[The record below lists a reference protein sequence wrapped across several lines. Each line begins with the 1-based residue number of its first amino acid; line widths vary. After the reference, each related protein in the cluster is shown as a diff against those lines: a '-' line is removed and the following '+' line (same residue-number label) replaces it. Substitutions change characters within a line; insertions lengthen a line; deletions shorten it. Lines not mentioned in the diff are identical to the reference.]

1 MNKAEKLVSSEA
13 VGANFIQ
20 LVEVNGNMYPVKP
33 PTINRVAGAV
43 ACLSDLALN
52 DGATIRDVL
61 NTQENAREYARA
73 LSFMIQEDYE
83 LTEELAKGTYD
94 EVVDAL
100 EAAFNMVSARSF
112 SIAASLTKSAS
123 ALVARSCR

>member
-1 MNKAEKLVSSEA
+1 MSKAEKLVSSEA
-13 VGANFIQ
+13 VGANIQ
-20 LVEVNGNMYPVKP
+20 FVEVNGTMYPVKP

-43 ACLSDLALN
+43 ACLSGLALN

-73 LSFMIQEDYE
+73 LSFLIQEDYE
-83 LTEELAKGTYD
+83 LTDELAKGTYD
-94 EVVDAL
+94 EVIEAL
-100 EAAFNMVSARSF
+100 DTAFGMISPRSF

>member
-13 VGANFIQ
+13 VGANIQ
-20 LVEVNGNMYPVKP
+20 FVEVNGTMYPVKP

-43 ACLSDLALN
+43 ACLSGLALN

-73 LSFMIQEDYE
+73 LSFLIQEDYE
-83 LTEELAKGTYD
+83 LTDELAKGTYD
-94 EVVDAL
+94 EVIEAL
-100 EAAFNMVSARSF
+100 ATAFGMISGRSF

>member
-13 VGANFIQ
+13 VGANIQ
-20 LVEVNGNMYPVKP
+20 FVEVNGKMYPVKP
-33 PTINRVAGAV
+33 PTIDRVAGAV
-43 ACLSDLALN
+43 ACLSGLALN

-73 LSFMIQEDYE
+73 LSFLIQEDYE
-83 LTEELAKGTYD
+83 LTDELAKGTYD
-94 EVVDAL
+94 EVIEAL
-100 EAAFNMVSARSF
+100 DTAFGMISGRSF

>member
-13 VGANFIQ
+13 VDANIQ
-20 LVEVNGNMYPVKP
+20 LVEVNGKMYPVKP

-43 ACLSDLALN
+43 ACLSGLALN

-73 LSFMIQEDYE
+73 LSFLIQDDYE
-83 LTEELAKGTYD
+83 LTDELAKGTYD
-94 EVVDAL
+94 EVI
-100 EAAFNMVSARSF
+100 EAIDIAFGMISGRSF

>member
-1 MNKAEKLVSSEA
+1 
-13 VGANFIQ
+13 
-20 LVEVNGNMYPVKP
+20 MYPVKP
-33 PTINRVAGAV
+33 PTINRVAGSV
-43 ACLSDLALN
+43 ACLSGLSLN
-52 DGATIRDVL
+52 DGATIKDILLV
-61 NTQENAREYARA
+61 QENAKEYARA

-100 EAAFNMVSARSF
+100 EVAFNMVSARSF

-123 ALVARSCR
+123 ALVARSLR

>member
-13 VGANFIQ
+13 VGANIQ
-20 LVEVNGNMYPVKP
+20 FVEVNGNMYPVKP
-33 PTINRVAGAV
+33 PTIDRVAGAV
-43 ACLSDLALN
+43 ACLSGLALN

-73 LSFMIQEDYE
+73 LSFLIQEDYE
-83 LTEELAKGTYD
+83 LTDELAKGTDD
-94 EVVDAL
+94 EVIEAL
-100 EAAFNMVSARSF
+100 DTAFGMISPRSF

>member
-13 VGANFIQ
+13 VGANIQ
-20 LVEVNGNMYPVKP
+20 FVEVNGTMYPVKP

-43 ACLSDLALN
+43 ACLSGLALN
-52 DGATIRDVL
+52 DGKTIRDVL
-61 NTQENAREYARA
+61 NIQENAREYARA
-73 LSFMIQEDYE
+73 LSFLIQEDYE
-83 LTEELAKGTYD
+83 LTDELAKGTYD
-94 EVVDAL
+94 EVIEAL
-100 EAAFNMVSARSF
+100 DTAFGMISPRSF

>member
-1 MNKAEKLVSSEA
+1 MNQAAKLVSSA
-13 VGANFIQ
+13 IVGADFQ
-20 LVEVNGNMYPVKP
+20 LVEVNGKMYPVKP

-43 ACLSDLALN
+43 ACLSGLALN
-52 DGATIRDVL
+52 DGATIKDILLV
-61 NTQENAREYARA
+61 QENAREYARA
-73 LSFMIQEDYE
+73 LSFMIQENYE
-83 LTEELAKGTYD
+83 LTDELAKGTYD

-123 ALVARSCR
+123 ALVARSLR

>member
-13 VGANFIQ
+13 VDANIQ
-20 LVEVNGNMYPVKP
+20 LVEVNGTMYPVKP

-43 ACLSDLALN
+43 ACLSGLALN
-52 DGATIRDVL
+52 DGKTIRDVL

-73 LSFMIQEDYE
+73 LSFLIQEDYE
-83 LTEELAKGTYD
+83 LTDELAKGTYD
-94 EVVDAL
+94 EVIEAL
-100 EAAFNMVSARSF
+100 DTAFGMISGRSF
-112 SIAASLTKSAS
+112 SIAASLTKGAS